1 MAAAPAPLHRLLQSP
16 WLHPWRAVRA
26 RMARWWQAR
35 LPLTDRMTLT
45 QRNVYILPTRAG
57 LMLALTLL
65 VLLLASIN
73 YQLNLGYLLTFLLTG
88 CAVVAM
94 HVSHATLR
102 GLDLH
107 LIAAD
112 AVFMGATATFS
123 INLHNPSKR
132 TRHAISLG
140 VQGADQWVACDVAAT
155 ATASVQLGWRPGARG
170 LQRLPT
176 LNAHTLFPLGTF
188 RVWTLWRPAAQV
200 LVYPKPEPKPPALP
214 VSATPTGTRAAS
226 THAAQRPGEPDGL
239 RAYRRGDA
247 LKMVLWKKLARA
259 GELVS
264 RDSLALQQREL
275 VLSRSD
281 TGLSH
286 PEQQL
291 SRLCAWVL
299 QAEQQEV
306 RYGLRL
312 LGNDIAPDHGPLHLQ
327 RCLRALALA

>member
-1 MAAAPAPLHRLLQSP
+1 MASASTRLRQQLQSP
-16 WLHPWRAVRA
+16 WLHPLRTLRG
-26 RMARWWQAR
+26 RLARWWQAR
-35 LPLTDRMTLT
+35 LPLVDRVTLT

-102 GLDLH
+102 GISLH
-107 LIAAD
+107 LVAPD
-112 AVFMGATATFS
+112 AVFMGETATF
-123 INLHNPSKR
+123 LVHLQNPSKR
-132 TRHAISLG
+132 TRHAIALG
-140 VQGADQWVACDVAAT
+140 VQGADQWVNCDVAAS
-155 ATASVQLGWRPGARG
+155 ASSSVQLGWQPNARG
-170 LQRLPT
+170 MQRLPT
-176 LNAHTLFPLGTF
+176 LSAHTLFPLGTF
-188 RVWTLWRPAAQV
+188 RVWTLWRPIAQV
-200 LVYPKPEPKPPALP
+200 LVYPRPEPKPPALP
-214 VSATPTGTRAAS
+214 VSARQTGVGAVKLS
-226 THAAQRPGEPDGL
+226 PQRQGEPDGL

-264 RDSLALQQREL
+264 RDTVALHQREL

-281 TGLSH
+281 TGLGH

-299 QAEQQEV
+299 QAEQQGV

-312 LGNDIAPDHGPLHLQ
+312 QGTDIAPEHGPLHLQ